1 MQFVVDHEQRCD
13 ADRHVDKEDP
23 APAGDAQDL
32 RLTSEEAA
40 NDRTQHA
47 GGAEDREEV
56 TLVLGA
62 LSRRHDVADDGQSKG
77 EESTGA
83 QTLDGTQ
90 ARQHWHRG
98 GE

>member
-1 MQFVVDHEQRCD
+1 MQRVVDHEQRGD

-40 NDRTQHA
+40 NDRPQHA
-47 GGAEDREEV
+47 RGAEHREEV
-56 TLVLGA
+56 SLALGA

-83 QTLDGTQ
+83 QTLDGTE
-90 ARQHWHRG
+90 ARQHRHRS